1 MEKPVK
7 YLLILLL
14 GLAVILGASGFSF
27 VVHHCFTGD
36 HTEITLKTGHSEGCC
51 HHPDQQQS
59 PATDNCC
66 HREKEQQNSGQR
78 DELSHQCCEEGL
90 LSIQSLP
97 VYLKT
102 SLAEFSVQPKIIYL
116 ADISVI
122 QGVSE
127 ALDFRYPPFLLTKS
141 TGQNILLLNQVFL
154 L

>member
-7 YLLILLL
+7 FLLILFL
-14 GLAVILGASGFSF
+14 GLAIILGASGFSF
-27 VVHHCFTGD
+27 IVHHCFTGD
-36 HTEITLKTGHSEGCC
+36 HTEISLKSGHTDGCC
-51 HHPDQQQS
+51 HHPGHEQA

-66 HREKEQQNSGQR
+66 HQEKEQQNSGQKE
-78 DELSHQCCEEGL
+78 ELSHQCCEEGL

-102 SLAEFSVQPKIIYL
+102 SPAEFSVQSKTINL

-127 ALDFRYPPFLLTKS
+127 LLDFRYPPLFFPKS
-141 TGQNILLLNQVFL
+141 KGQNILILNQVFL